1 MDHKS
6 RAHRPPPSKFK
17 RLATT
22 HALMVGGDAAMV
34 VALADSLFFDMD
46 LNAARTRVMLF
57 LALSFAPFLFVAPLI
72 GPMIDRMPGG
82 RRFVIQGVAL
92 SRTVLLLLMAQSI
105 DSLALFPLVFA
116 SLVLQKTYIVSKS
129 ALVPSTVRS
138 TTELIEANS
147 KLGLISGLT
156 GAVAVIP
163 AAALLVTLGAGATM
177 VYSALL
183 FGAALVSSTKLPGD
197 VVAATIYGNQVY
209 TGVGGDKFGIH
220 WAFQDVSVIC
230 QRANLE
236 AKTEVNAFMN
246 QDWSYGRPYVD
257 QVSELGAT
265 TNATSQF
272 DETPTQA
279 IAV

>member
-1 MDHKS
+1 MC
-6 RAHRPPPSKFK
+6 
-17 RLATT
+17 
-22 HALMVGGDAAMV
+22 
-34 VALADSLFFDMD
+34 
-46 LNAARTRVMLF
+46 
-57 LALSFAPFLFVAPLI
+57 
-72 GPMIDRMPGG
+72 
-82 RRFVIQGVAL
+82 
-92 SRTVLLLLMAQSI
+92 
-105 DSLALFPLVFA
+105 
-116 SLVLQKTYIVSKS
+116 
-129 ALVPSTVRS
+129 
-138 TTELIEANS
+138 
-147 KLGLISGLT
+147 
-156 GAVAVIP
+156 
-163 AAALLVTLGAGATM
+163 
-177 VYSALL
+177 
-183 FGAALVSSTKLPGD
+183 PGD